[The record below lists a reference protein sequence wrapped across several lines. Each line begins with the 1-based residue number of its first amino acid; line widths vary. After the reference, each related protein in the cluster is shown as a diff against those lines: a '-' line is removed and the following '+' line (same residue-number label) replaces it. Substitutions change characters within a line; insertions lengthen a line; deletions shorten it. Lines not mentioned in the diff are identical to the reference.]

1 MIHNPWQWMYES
13 WNAELVILDK
23 PDQVYGKALH
33 GNGSVTFK
41 NGNIYEGDLFNGM
54 MHGVGKFR
62 WKNGV
67 YYEGEFKYNSIEG
80 KGKYFWTDG
89 SRYVGEV
96 KNSLREGQG
105 TFVGPNN
112 EATYEG

>member
-1 MIHNPWQWMYES
+1 MDFSIEENPENLIIPLELSKTIYES

-41 NGNIYEGDLFNGM
+41 NGNIYEGELYNGM
-54 MHGVGKFR
+54 MHGVGKFT

-67 YYEGEFKYNSIEG
+67 YY
-80 KGKYFWTDG
+80 
-89 SRYVGEV
+89 
-96 KNSLREGQG
+96 
-105 TFVGPNN
+105 
-112 EATYEG
+112 